1 MYIFLP
7 DTFNLFR
14 KIWSHIRP
22 SGYGS
27 FTILFCGLVY
37 CFPLMSMGDAHTW
50 IFTTHLTGAFNQR
63 KAVAEQ
69 FGGHVEIIEM
79 PQVGMWPTAENWL
92 QQRRLELQS
101 GRLSWP
107 DFIIHSEDHYQEL
120 DFLLEIKDRSPKKT
134 KVIYLE
140 TPKRRLS
147 EIDFIVHGQ
156 HLPFDPLLSDLRPV
170 GVATAVT
177 PERVQLA
184 ASALKQKFQWLP
196 KPIVAVNI
204 GGDSHQNKYRP
215 EFVVDL
221 AKRVRSAMDLEFG
234 VGQGSIVLTTSRRT
248 PLGAAG
254 LFVRESPGRAIYF
267 DQWKGDSSSETFY
280 LALLGIADVV
290 IVTGD
295 SLSMMSDAL
304 ALGKPLY
311 IHAPIFSTLP
321 EHQRL
326 QEELYVR
333 GWARPLTGSS
343 LAIWSYQPHRVA
355 EQIARAV
362 QQKFNCEVVL
372 ATK

>member
-1 MYIFLP
+1 MLNIF
-7 DTFNLFR
+7 TE
-14 KIWSHIRP
+14 
-22 SGYGS
+22 S
-27 FTILFCGLVY
+27 FKVVRRGLQTIPAKSFAFFTRAFCIVVLG
-37 CFPLMSMGDAHTW
+37 FPLNSIGGTDVW
-50 IFTTHLTGAFNQR
+50 IFSTHLTGALNQR
-63 KAVAEQ
+63 KAVAEYL
-69 FGGHVEIIEM
+69 GDHVEVIEM
-79 PQVGMWPTAENWL
+79 PEVGKWPTADKWL
-92 QQRRLELQS
+92 QQRHTELQK
-101 GRLSWP
+101 GRIQWP
-107 DFIIHSEDHYQEL
+107 DFIIHSEDHLQEL
-120 DFLLEIKDRSPKKT
+120 EFLLEIKDRSPKKT

-140 TPKRRLS
+140 NPKHRLS

-156 HLPFDPLLSDLRPV
+156 HLPFDPLLNDLRPV

-196 KPIVAVNI
+196 NPIVAVNV

-254 LFVRESPGRAIYF
+254 LFVREAPGRAIYF

-280 LALLGIADVV
+280 LALLGIADIV

-333 GWARPLTGSS
+333 GWARPLTGNS
-343 LAIWSYQPHRVA
+343 LASWSYQPHRVA